1 MRPATRPRKDKSY
14 ADQFMQAPALRPATH
29 YVVHSL
35 HARFWVRSHS
45 SFDCCSQW
53 ACFPDDAWQQDTVHA
68 LLLHQ
73 LGLERAVELRELGAD
88 QMLAA
93 LQRHCSLKGSLF
105 SYHLD
110 FLQRPVH
117 MPTDPEALAEFE
129 ERRLKADRRALGEA
143 RNMAVVM
150 HAAVETPA
158 ALREAALL

>member
-1 MRPATRPRKDKSY
+1 MRC
-14 ADQFMQAPALRPATH
+14 FGI
-29 YVVHSL
+29 
-35 HARFWVRSHS
+35 
-45 SFDCCSQW
+45 FDGDFRQ
-53 ACFPDDAWQQDTVHA
+53 
-68 LLLHQ
+68 
-73 LGLERAVELRELGAD
+73 
-88 QMLAA
+88 LAA

-143 RNMAVVM
+143 RNMAVVL

-158 ALREAALL
+158 ALREAALLKTIVAGMELDAQLELALSFTALVSLDDHC